1 MEKNIKILLVL
12 GALITTITLF
22 IDIYFAAIVGT
33 IFIAFLM
40 SMMIMQ
46 DSRGVPDIR
55 ASLKGDAKAIL
66 MTNKGNAKAVKIHS
80 TLVPLNIEFDIPVL
94 EVESIYEFPL
104 TTMVE
109 EVKII
114 ITFQNEEE
122 QRFSRSAKLSALE
135 EEPDLLKPMIPLF
148 KWK

>member
-12 GALITTITLF
+12 GTLITIILLF
-22 IDIYFAAIVGT
+22 VDIYLAGIVCI
-33 IFIAFLM
+33 IFIVIVM
-40 SMMIMQ
+40 SMLIMQ
-46 DSRGVPDIR
+46 DSSGIPDIR
-55 ASLKGDAKAIL
+55 AALKGDAKVIL
-66 MTNKGNAKAVKIHS
+66 VTNKGNAKAVKIHS

-94 EVESIYEFPL
+94 EVESTFEFPL
-104 TTMVE
+104 ASMVD

-114 ITFQNEEE
+114 ITFQNEEG
-122 QRFSRSAKLSALE
+122 RPFSRSAKLSALE